1 MNKKVFWMAG
11 AAAMVTVFLG
21 SAAIAQSPE
30 EQVEHRQSQMKVL
43 GQNIGTIAKFVRDGE
58 GTAADVQAAASAM
71 QPVAADIPALFPEGT
86 GVGVSDSEA
95 LPLIW
100 EDWDGFLAK
109 AETANTQVAAMVTA
123 AQGGDADTIKA
134 QFPALGG
141 SCGGCHET
149 YRIEK

>member
-1 MNKKVFWMAG
+1 MNNKIFWMAG
-11 AAAMVTVFLG
+11 AAAMVTVILG

-30 EQVEHRQSQMKVL
+30 EQVEHRQNQMKVL
-43 GQNIGTIAKFVRDGE
+43 GKNIGTIAKFVRDGE
-58 GTAADVQAAASAM
+58 GTVADVQAAASAM

-100 EDWDGFLAK
+100 EDWDGFVAK
-109 AETANTQVAAMVTA
+109 AQTADTQVAAMISA
-123 AQGGDADTIKA
+123 AQGGDADAIRA

-149 YRIEK
+149 YRVKK

>member
-86 GVGVSDSEA
+86 GVGRE
-95 LPLIW
+95 
-100 EDWDGFLAK
+100 
-109 AETANTQVAAMVTA
+109 
-123 AQGGDADTIKA
+123 
-134 QFPALGG
+134 
-141 SCGGCHET
+141 
-149 YRIEK
+149 